1 MLDILVLDI
10 LTCLSFFFACHSIM
24 LVFLPYL
31 LLYNACHSIML
42 VILSCLSFHF
52 SRLSVHHSEKDREFF
67 VELKDGSG
75 VPAKAYLRYAVMN
88 NGLDLRSTVVPPAFE
103 GRGIGKVLARA
114 AFDHCAKNDLK
125 MKLTCWYLDGY
136 LKKHPDE
143 KYTKLVVQ

>member
-1 MLDILVLDI
+1 MSLYHACQYDH
-10 LTCLSFFFACHSIM
+10 ACHLIISI
-24 LVFLPYL
+24 
-31 LLYNACHSIML
+31 
-42 VILSCLSFHF
+42 ILSCLSFYLGCHSNMLVFYHACHSVF

-75 VPAKAYLRYAVMN
+75 IPAKAYLRYAVMD

-103 GRGIGKVLARA
+103 GRGIAKVLARA